1 MGDQSAELGWKKR
14 AREVLERRGFGGR
27 ASVGRR
33 ADGEVPD
40 AFRLAVLEA
49 VHAAVSGVV
58 ERLER
63 DGARQRGLDGGLRRH
78 DGFLGKSRGS
88 LRHVVEDSVGLDFN
102 GIGNDGSASQGP
114 SYDAATSSRRDA
126 RGDGDYREGE

>member
-1 MGDQSAELGWKKR
+1 MVR
-14 AREVLERRGFGGR
+14 F
-27 ASVGRR
+27 
-33 ADGEVPD
+33 PD
-40 AFRLAVLEA
+40 ALRLAVLEA

>member
-1 MGDQSAELGWKKR
+1 MPALV
-14 AREVLERRGFGGR
+14 AV
-27 ASVGRR
+27 

-102 GIGNDGSASQGP
+102 GICHDGSSSQGRG
-114 SYDAATSSRRDA
+114 DAATSGRRDA
-126 RGDGDYREGE
+126 RGDGDCREGE